1 MKEIITLQSNIAKEN
16 KKMRVAAYAR
26 VSVNSEPM
34 LHSIDAQISYY
45 NNLIH
50 NTPDWEYVGIY
61 ADIGISGTI
70 INKREAF
77 QELMKQCEKGNV
89 DIILCKSIS
98 RFARN
103 TVDLLESVRHMKE
116 IGVEIRFEREH
127 ISTSSKNGEFL
138 LTLLASFAQEE
149 SRSISENIKWGMRK
163 KYISGN
169 AISWNKHVYGY
180 LFDDNQKQYIIIP
193 NEAEV
198 VRKIFDMYL
207 SGKSFHQIADNMNK
221 RGITTTNGCKFDK
234 GTIGRIVGNEIYTG
248 DILWQKK
255 YVESHLTRK
264 KKTNKGE
271 LPMYLYQNCHEPIIE
286 REIFE
291 RAKEIRNDRRKNY
304 YRHIFG
310 YRYDSESNSYFIIP
324 EEAEAIKFIFEKFL
338 ERYNYSE
345 IAKIATAHGIRTVRN
360 NYFTRYSIGKLI
372 RNKFYGISV
381 TNEMTDD
388 KKSCHKAIIDKKTF
402 ALVLTEQER
411 RKNLQWKQF

>member
-180 LFDDNQKQYIIIP
+180 FFDDNQKQYIIIP

-255 YVESHLTRK
+255 YVESHLTKK

-372 RNKFYGISV
+372 RNNFYGISV
-381 TNEMTDD
+381 TNEMTDY

-402 ALVLTEQER
+402 SLVLTEQER